1 MTDAPAGEAQT
12 EAPEWPAWKVA
23 AAALWPVAIAAA
35 YLGTAVL
42 PLLLRLGR

>member
-1 MTDAPAGEAQT
+1 MTNAPTDEVQT

-23 AAALWPVAIAAA
+23 PAALWPVVIVAA
-35 YLGTAVL
+35 YLGIAVL